1 MTRIAAISGSLRRQS
16 FNTALLKAAAA
27 LMPEHASLDVV
38 PIDRIPLYDGDVE
51 ADRGIPDSVLE
62 LKERILASDALLI
75 ATPEY
80 NHSFPGVLK
89 NAIDWVSRPPEDV
102 ERIFARRPVGVIG
115 ASPGY
120 FGTEHAQT
128 AWLPVFRTLRMKPWF
143 DGRLTVARATNVFS
157 PSGQLVDARLR
168 DELRRFLDGFSSF
181 ARDEGRN
188 VDGGACPVEA
198 PNSRAGAPADF
209 GV

>member
-80 NHSFPGVLK
+80 NHCK
-89 NAIDWVSRPPEDV
+89 R
-102 ERIFARRPVGVIG
+102 
-115 ASPGY
+115 
-120 FGTEHAQT
+120 HAK
-128 AWLPVFRTLRMKPWF
+128 AAFSV
-143 DGRLTVARATNVFS
+143 RL
-157 PSGQLVDARLR
+157 
-168 DELRRFLDGFSSF
+168 
-181 ARDEGRN
+181 
-188 VDGGACPVEA
+188 
-198 PNSRAGAPADF
+198 
-209 GV
+209 